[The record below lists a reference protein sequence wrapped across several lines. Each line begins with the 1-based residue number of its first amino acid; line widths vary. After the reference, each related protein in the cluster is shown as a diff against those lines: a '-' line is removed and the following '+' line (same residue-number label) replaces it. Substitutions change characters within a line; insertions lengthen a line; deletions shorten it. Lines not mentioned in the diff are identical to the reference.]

1 MSEYGS
7 RYKRRRS
14 EFVFGVIL
22 VTIMLPLLVLI
33 ERSLGLETRWL
44 AGANCVITSSFSSL
58 SCVDGPTIEKKTNDQ
73 RTEELIC
80 DVNRLG
86 VESISI

>member
-44 AGANCVITSSFSSL
+44 AGANCVI
-58 SCVDGPTIEKKTNDQ
+58 II
-73 RTEELIC
+73 LIFI
-80 DVNRLG
+80 VVMRRWSYNRK
-86 VESISI
+86 EDK

>member
-33 ERSLGLETRWL
+33 ERSLGLETRSL
-44 AGANCVITSSFSSL
+44 AGANCVVI
-58 SCVDGPTIEKKTNDQ
+58 I
-73 RTEELIC
+73 LIFI
-80 DVNRLG
+80 VVMRRRSYNRK
-86 VESISI
+86 EDK

>member
-44 AGANCVITSSFSSL
+44 AGANCMI
-58 SCVDGPTIEKKTNDQ
+58 II
-73 RTEELIC
+73 LIFI
-80 DVNRLG
+80 VVMRRWSYNRK
-86 VESISI
+86 EDK

>member
-44 AGANCVITSSFSSL
+44 AGAN
-58 SCVDGPTIEKKTNDQ
+58 
-73 RTEELIC
+73 
-80 DVNRLG
+80 
-86 VESISI
+86 